1 MQSLLYHTHRNEYGN
16 TGLLTFSVNVKEE
29 LPNSTETEINPHRP
43 TETKLPSQNISF
55 ALSFTIPCILNL
67 DCHLSRD
74 WQARFWLG
82 KQRRRQS
89 VPGQYQMLGVLVEGS
104 HWELAKGDLKSR
116 WWQRLMAD
124 VKNSQKGSKQLIH
137 LDMAKGGGK
146 QRVARRF
153 GGSLLVCF
161 SKRNLSF

>member
-1 MQSLLYHTHRNEYGN
+1 MVLALLSDLMPTGSREGEERNQGPRISDCWLKLSKYRQCSHYNQEMLMQPLLYHTHRNEYGN

-89 VPGQYQMLGVLVEGS
+89 VPGEYQMLGVLVEGS

-116 WWQRLMAD
+116 
-124 VKNSQKGSKQLIH
+124 
-137 LDMAKGGGK
+137 
-146 QRVARRF
+146 
-153 GGSLLVCF
+153 
-161 SKRNLSF
+161 